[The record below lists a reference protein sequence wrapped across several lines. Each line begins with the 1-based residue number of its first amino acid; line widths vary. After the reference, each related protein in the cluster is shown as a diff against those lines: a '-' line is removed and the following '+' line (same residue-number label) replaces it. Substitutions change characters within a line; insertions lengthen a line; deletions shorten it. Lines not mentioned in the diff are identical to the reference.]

1 MSISR
6 QNLSIV
12 IVTIKSE
19 NVIHQCLRSIDN
31 DIPIIVIEN
40 SKNSKIKNELESQ
53 YKNVKCEI
61 INKNIGMGS
70 ANNYGISLALT
81 DYVFILNPDII
92 LEPNA
97 IEEIILASDKI
108 SDFSILSPIS
118 NNDKYPNYKLF
129 NGISPY
135 NKITKEKLIDVN
147 KEPFVVRSIDGFAM
161 LLNKKKLKNI
171 SNIVNRKNPNI
182 LNYFDPN
189 FFMYLENNDL
199 CERVPK
205 NGGKIYII
213 PQSKINHLAA
223 KSVDQKYSEEIEYSR
238 NWHWIWSQF
247 YYNKKHFSFLTALMK
262 GLPIFLSALM
272 KYCFFLLT
280 NNKKKRKIYFNRASG
295 FINALLGKTAW
306 YRPNLDA

>member
-31 DIPIIVIEN
+31 NIPIIVIEN
-40 SKNSKIKNELESQ
+40 SKNSKIKKELESK
-53 YKNVKCEI
+53 YKNVRCEI
-61 INKNIGMGS
+61 INENIGMGS

-97 IEEIILASDKI
+97 IEEIILASEKI
-108 SDFSILSPIS
+108 SNFSILAPIS

-129 NGISPY
+129 DGITPY
-135 NKITKEKLIDVN
+135 NHVPKEKLIDTN
-147 KEPFVVRSIDGFAM
+147 NEPFRVKNVDGFAM
-161 LLNKKKLKNI
+161 LIDKKRLKNI
-171 SNIVNRKNPNI
+171 SNIVNRNNPDV

-199 CERVPK
+199 CKRVTN
-205 NGGKIYII
+205 NGDKIYIV

-238 NWHWIWSQF
+238 NWHWIWSRF
-247 YYNKKHFSFLTALMK
+247 YYNKKHFGFLTALIK
-262 GLPIFLSALM
+262 SFPIFFSALI
-272 KYCFFLLT
+272 KYCFFLLI
-280 NNKKKRKIYFNRASG
+280 NNKKKKKIYFNRASG
-295 FINALLGKTAW
+295 FINALLGKPAW
-306 YRPNLDA
+306 YRPNLDT